1 MSDYQRTLEW
11 LYALE
16 AAKGMDFKLE
26 RVTLALQRFGN
37 PHRRFPSFHV
47 AGTNGKGSV
56 AAMLHA
62 ILVAAGYRVGL
73 YISPHLVSLTERI
86 RVDRDEISPAEV
98 VSLTTDIQRVATSGG
113 IELTFFEFL
122 TVMAFVYFARQQ
134 VEVGVIE
141 VGLGG
146 RLDAT
151 NVIDPAVAVI
161 TTIGRDHTQW
171 LGESVAAVAAEKG
184 GIIKPRRAV
193 VLGDVGRTAAAVLRQ
208 LAVER
213 RSPILDARRYYRVR
227 DNGQLDFEGLG
238 WRLRRLAVGLH
249 GAFQR
254 ENAGTALTS
263 LAAVRDRIPVTE
275 AAIRLGLGSL
285 CWPGRLEIVGVTPVT
300 ILDGAHNADAIGALV
315 QNLPPIVRGRRLH
328 VLFAVMRD
336 KEWFTMVEQLA
347 PIAHSAT
354 ITEVLPARAQPAV
367 RVAEAFR
374 RYCPTSW
381 ECDPQLA
388 WQRVV
393 AQAHPNDAILVT
405 GSLFLIGAIYPLCN
419 PSGAAR
425 DGTHVDM
432 VHP

>member
-62 ILVAAGYRVGL
+62 VLVAAGYRVGL

-86 RVDRDEISPAEV
+86 RVDGEEITPAAV
-98 VSLTTDIQRVATSGG
+98 VSLTTEIQRVATSGG

-122 TVMAFVYFARQQ
+122 TVMAFVHFARQQ
-134 VEVGVIE
+134 ITVGVIE

-161 TTIGRDHTQW
+161 TTIGRDHIKW
-171 LGESVAAVAAEKG
+171 LGESVAAIAAEKG
-184 GIIKPRRAV
+184 GIIKPRRTV
-193 VLGDVGRTAAAVLRQ
+193 VLGDVGRMAAAVLRR
-208 LAVER
+208 LAVEHQ
-213 RSPILDARRYYRVR
+213 SPVLDARRYYRVR
-227 DNGQLDFEGLG
+227 DDEQLDFEGLG
-238 WRLRRLAVGLH
+238 WCLPRLAVGLR
-249 GAFQR
+249 GSFQR
-254 ENAGTALTS
+254 ENAATALTS

-275 AAIRLGLGSL
+275 AAIRSGLGSL
-285 CWPGRLEIVGVTPVT
+285 RWPGRLEIVGMKPVT
-300 ILDGAHNADAIGALV
+300 ILDGAHNADAIVALV

-336 KEWFTMVEQLA
+336 KEWFTMVERLA

-354 ITEVLPARAQPAV
+354 ITEILPPRAAPAMQ
-367 RVAEAFR
+367 VAEAFR

-381 ECDPQLA
+381 CCDPQLA

-393 AQAHPNDAILVT
+393 AQSQPNDAILVT
-405 GSLFLIGAIYPLCN
+405 GSLFLIGAIYP
-419 PSGAAR
+419 GAAR
-425 DGTHVDM
+425 DGAPVDM